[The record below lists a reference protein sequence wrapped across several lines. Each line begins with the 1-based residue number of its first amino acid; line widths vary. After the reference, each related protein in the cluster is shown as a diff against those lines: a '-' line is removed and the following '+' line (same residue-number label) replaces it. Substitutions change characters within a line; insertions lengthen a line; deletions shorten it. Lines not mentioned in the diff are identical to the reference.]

1 MAIPNYLRDR
11 ARRVAYRHGTAGLG
25 FDDDAP
31 ELLRPRVCGRA
42 WHEYHVRRAVRAR
55 ERRVRLPGCDI
66 QTVDNTECAGALA
79 RLGSQRKAQQKRDE
93 QVLDD
98 AKALAARLEA
108 AKVAV
113 KAKAGGNGK
122 LFGAVTNADV
132 ATAIAQSLEVT
143 IDKHKIELKTAIKA
157 LGSYPVEIKLHKN
170 VVAKTTVD
178 VVAA

>member
-1 MAIPNYLRDR
+1 MKLILLADVTSLGKSGEVVEVAEGY
-11 ARRVAYRHGTAGLG
+11 ARN
-25 FDDDAP
+25 F
-31 ELLRPRVCGRA
+31 LLPRKLA
-42 WHEYHVRRAVRAR
+42 
-55 ERRVRLPGCDI
+55 
-66 QTVDNTECAGALA
+66 TEADKGALA
-79 RLGSQRKAQQKRDE
+79 RLGSQRQAQQKRDA

-98 AKALAARLEA
+98 ARALAARLEA

-132 ATAIAQSLEVT
+132 ASAIAQSLEVT